1 MPFDALVAP
10 VRPKSLADTLSD
22 HGITIVPWA
31 FLDAHKQAQ
40 LAKFA
45 PSFWHQHQT
54 LLPVGLLGSVACMA
68 ASGGMANGMMPG
80 SAFPSMLTLMW
91 LAVMTLL
98 IVFGVFGAHG
108 GSRWEERWVAGQWL
122 EDLGVPVAI
131 ATTARALHRELPGSA
146 LILGE
151 LLQQETVLD
160 PYLLLEHDGQS
171 ICLGIW
177 DGQRIIAAA
186 GY

>member
-10 VRPKSLADTLSD
+10 VRPKSLVDVLDEQGVT
-22 HGITIVPWA
+22 TVPWA

-40 LAKFA
+40 VEKFT

-68 ASGGMANGMMPG
+68 TSGGLANGVMPG
-80 SAFPSMLTLMW
+80 SAFPSVLTLLW
-91 LAVMTLL
+91 LAVMTML
-98 IVFGVFGAHG
+98 IVLGVFGAHG

-122 EDLGVPVAI
+122 EGLGVPVPIAI
-131 ATTARALHRELPGSA
+131 TARALHRDLPGSS

-151 LLQQETVLD
+151 LLQEEAVLD

-177 DGQRIIAAA
+177 DGHRVIAAA
-186 GY
+186 G